1 MERRPGTGADTQA
14 RKEPAVGATLRAFA
28 ERFGT
33 HLAGWVAAVGRID
46 ARENHS
52 RLSRQRLEAEYP
64 PTYKEQPLAE
74 TLRAFAERFGTHLA
88 GWATAVSRID
98 ARESHSRITRQRL
111 EAEYPAR
118 R

>member
-1 MERRPGTGADTQA
+1 MERRPGTEAQA
-14 RKEPAVGATLRAFA
+14 PKEPAVGATLRAFA

-33 HLAGWVAAVGRID
+33 HLAGWVAAISKIDAREDHSRLPRQRLEAEYPPTHKEPPLAETLRGFAERFGTHLAGWATAVSKID

-64 PTYKEQPLAE
+64 
-74 TLRAFAERFGTHLA
+74 
-88 GWATAVSRID
+88 
-98 ARESHSRITRQRL
+98 
-111 EAEYPAR
+111 AR

>member
-1 MERRPGTGADTQA
+1 MERRPGADSQA

-33 HLAGWVAAVGRID
+33 HLAGWVAAI
-46 ARENHS
+46 S
-52 RLSRQRLEAEYP
+52 
-64 PTYKEQPLAE
+64 K
-74 TLRAFAERFGTHLA
+74 
-88 GWATAVSRID
+88 ID

-111 EAEYPAR
+111 EAEYPPR